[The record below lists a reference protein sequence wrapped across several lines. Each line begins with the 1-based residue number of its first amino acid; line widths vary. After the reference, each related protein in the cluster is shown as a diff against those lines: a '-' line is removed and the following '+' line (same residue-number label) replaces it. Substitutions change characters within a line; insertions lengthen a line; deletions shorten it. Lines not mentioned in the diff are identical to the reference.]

1 VSRAVRS
8 RFRVVLGG
16 LPLLALSLASACLQ
30 STGPQPSLI
39 QLQGSWNYTG
49 FQTTPVRE
57 TLSGTLA
64 VSSESGTSFQ
74 GRVELVALN
83 QAGQSRVIG
92 GLVSG
97 VEQGTNVVDFDASVD
112 VTPRRHVGEIVADTI
127 AGTWIGSA
135 PDGTTSSG
143 TFRLE
148 RVTR

>member
-1 VSRAVRS
+1 MSRPVRS
-8 RFRVVLGG
+8 RVRVVVGG
-16 LPLLALSLASACLQ
+16 LALLALSLTSACLQ
-30 STGPQPSLI
+30 STGLQPSLI
-39 QLQGSWNYTG
+39 QLQGSWKYAG
-49 FQTTPVRE
+49 VQTTPVRE

-64 VSSESGTSFQ
+64 ILSESGTSFQ
-74 GRVELVALN
+74 GRVDLVALN

-97 VEQGTNVVDFDASVD
+97 AEQGTNVVDFDASVE

-148 RVTR
+148 KVTR

>member
-1 VSRAVRS
+1 MSRGVRS
-8 RFRVVLGG
+8 RVRVVVGG
-16 LPLLALSLASACLQ
+16 LALLALSLTSACLQ

-49 FQTTPVRE
+49 VQTTPVRE

-64 VSSESGTSFQ
+64 ISSESGTSFQ
-74 GRVELVALN
+74 GRVDLVGLN

-97 VEQGTNVVDFDASVD
+97 VEQGTNVVDFDASVE

-148 RVTR
+148 KVAR